1 MENKKPFEGIKV
13 AEFAW
18 VAVGPQ
24 STKYLA
30 DHGATVVRIESHNH
44 FDLFRGTS
52 PFPDNIPGLNRSMF
66 YGKYN
71 SNKYNISL
79 DLNHPE
85 GRKLVWRLIE
95 WADIVIESYRPG
107 TMKKWGLDY
116 EAVSKVNPEIIY
128 LSTSMQ
134 GQTGPF
140 SKYAGVGSMISAVAG
155 MGAISGWPDRM
166 PSPSYG
172 AYSDYFCQRFNAAA
186 LVAALDYRR
195 RTGKGQWIEQSQLE
209 GSVYFI
215 SPVIMDYFVNGT
227 VAGRDGNRSPLFAPH
242 GVYPCQGDDCWVAI
256 AVQNDR
262 QWEQF
267 CTVTGNTE
275 WTAMSELGTLSGRK
289 QNEDRLDRM
298 IGEWTSQYTA
308 EAVEVM
314 LQDAGIPAS
323 VVEKS
328 SDLFNDEQ
336 LKHRNFYTWLEHPE
350 IGKAAFQQQ
359 ANFILSKTPRE
370 ISEPSP
376 CLGEDNE
383 YVYHELLEMTW
394 DEISDRLADGSIT
407 TGLPDGFTFT
417 TNM

>member
-1 MENKKPFEGIKV
+1 MERKKPFDGIKV

-52 PFPDNIPGLNRSMF
+52 PFPQNIPGLDRSMF

-85 GRKLVWRLIE
+85 GNKLVWRLIE

-116 EAVSKVNPEIIY
+116 EAVRKVKPEIIY

-134 GQTGPF
+134 GQTGP
-140 SKYAGVGSMISAVAG
+140 SAKYAGVGSMISAVAG
-155 MGAISGWPDRM
+155 LGAISGWPDRM

-186 LVAALDYRR
+186 LIAALDYRR

-209 GSVYFI
+209 GSVYFV
-215 SPVIMDYFVNGT
+215 SPVTMDYSVNGRIM
-227 VAGRDGNRSPLFAPH
+227 GRDGNRAPCAAPH

-256 AVQNDR
+256 AIQDDQ
-262 QWEQF
+262 QWRLF
-267 CTVTGNTE
+267 CEITGNTE
-275 WTAMSELGTLSGRK
+275 WVANTDFSTIAARK
-289 QNEDRLDRM
+289 QNEDMLDKM
-298 IGEWTSQYTA
+298 VGQWTSGYKA
-308 EAVEVM
+308 EDVEVM
-314 LQDAGIPAS
+314 LQNAGIPAC

-328 SDLFNDEQ
+328 SDLFKDEQ
-336 LKHRNFYTWLEHPE
+336 LQHRGFYTWLEHPE

-359 ANFILSKTPRE
+359 ADFILSKTPRE
-370 ISEPSP
+370 ISKPSP
-376 CLGEDNE
+376 CLGQDNE
-383 YVYHELLEMTW
+383 YVFHELLGINW
-394 DEISDRLADGSIT
+394 DDIADRLADGSIT
-407 TGLPDGFTFT
+407 TGLPDGVTFS